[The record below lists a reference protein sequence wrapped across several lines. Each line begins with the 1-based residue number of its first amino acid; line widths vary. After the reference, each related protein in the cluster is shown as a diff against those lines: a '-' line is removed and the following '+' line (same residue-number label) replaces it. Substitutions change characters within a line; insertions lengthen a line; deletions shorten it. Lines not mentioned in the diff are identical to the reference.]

1 MRVRDKR
8 DEPMYRSI
16 CELILSCRARLVYTA
31 GAPGLEVNSAKGSGV
46 HFEACIN
53 EKAAFEMALAGAW
66 TAKRAACVFSTAG
79 VYEALDPLMS
89 SAYMGVKGGFVIACV
104 KEGALDVTPLG
115 PFSKLPVLVSDGSPD
130 GLSSTLSFAFDLSER
145 YEIPC
150 LVETLPPSEPFRR
163 ADEQATPA
171 GRSAFVK
178 DTARWAAIP
187 QFRYELH
194 KVLNE
199 KIDRMREEFETYAGN
214 VQILRG
220 KSGLITHL
228 ACGKEA
234 PKEDVSVL
242 ALGSVF
248 PLPQRLVSTFIDA
261 MEEVRVVE
269 GPHAAIGL
277 QVKQKGRIEGDSNST
292 PDTGGAGASKAREV
306 LFGRNVVRD
315 ELGPASSINIA
326 HGMVKSGTEGGILA
340 VTDVEAF
347 LHSGLPAFVNTL
359 YNGSAYLL
367 LIRTKGGP
375 VGLEHIFRGFGFNRC
390 FPIRTAGEIE
400 GYQACTELT
409 VLLFE
414 GDL

>member
-1 MRVRDKR
+1 
-8 DEPMYRSI
+8 MYQDI
-16 CELILSCRARLVYTA
+16 YEAIVSCRPRLVYTA
-31 GAPGLEVNSAKGSGV
+31 GKPGKEISSTGEPVV
-46 HFEACIN
+46 HFEACVN

-66 TAKRAACVFSTAG
+66 ASKRAACIFSAAG

-89 SAYMGVKGGFVIACV
+89 SAYMGVKGGLVIACV

-130 GLSSTLSFAFDLSER
+130 CISSALSFAFDLSER

-150 LVETLPPSEPFRR
+150 LVETLPPHEPFER
-163 ADEQATPA
+163 AHEQAIPA

-194 KVLNE
+194 KALNE
-199 KIDRMREEFETYAGN
+199 KIDRMRDEFETYTGN

-220 KSGLITHL
+220 KKGLITHH

-234 PKEDVSVL
+234 PQEDVSVL

-248 PLPQRLVSTFIDA
+248 PLPQRLVSTFIDR

-269 GPHAAIGL
+269 GPYAAIGL
-277 QVKQKGRIEGDSNST
+277 QVKQKGRMQGDLTST
-292 PDTGGAGASKAREV
+292 PAAGAADASKAREV
-306 LFGRNVVRD
+306 LFGRTVVRD

-326 HGMVKSGTEGGILA
+326 HGMAKSGIEGGILA
-340 VTDVEAF
+340 VTDVESF

-367 LIRTKGGP
+367 LIKTTDGAE
-375 VGLEHIFRGFGFNRC
+375 GLKHLFGGFGFSRC
-390 FPIRTAGEIE
+390 FPIKTAGEIE
-400 GYQACTELT
+400 GYQGCGELT

>member
-1 MRVRDKR
+1 
-8 DEPMYRSI
+8 
-16 CELILSCRARLVYTA
+16 
-31 GAPGLEVNSAKGSGV
+31 
-46 HFEACIN
+46 
-53 EKAAFEMALAGAW
+53 MALAGAW
-66 TAKRAACVFSTAG
+66 AAKRAACIFSAEG

-89 SAYMGVKGGFVIACV
+89 SAYMGVKGGLVIAAV

-115 PFSKLPVLVSDGSPD
+115 LFSKLPVLVSDGSRD

-150 LVETLPPSEPFRR
+150 LVETLPPREPFER
-163 ADEQATPA
+163 AEEREVPA

-178 DTARWAAIP
+178 NPERWAAIP
-187 QFRYELH
+187 KFRYELH
-194 KVLNE
+194 KALNE
-199 KIDRMREEFETYAGN
+199 KIDRIADEFETYRGN
-214 VQILRG
+214 VQLLRG
-220 KSGLITHL
+220 KTGLITHH

-234 PKEDVSVL
+234 PGHDVSVL

-269 GPHAAIGL
+269 GPYAAIGL
-277 QVKQKGRIEGDSNST
+277 QVKQKGRIERDLTST
-292 PDTGGAGASKAREV
+292 PAANGAGASNAREV
-306 LFGRNVVRD
+306 LFGLTVVRD

-326 HGMVKSGTEGGILA
+326 HGMVISGTKGGILA
-340 VTDVEAF
+340 VTDVQAF

-359 YNGSAYLL
+359 YNGSNYLL
-367 LIRTKGGP
+367 LIKTQGGP
-375 VGLEHIFRGFGFNRC
+375 DELGRLFRGFGFSRC
-390 FPIRTAGEIE
+390 IPIKTAGEVE
-400 GYQACTELT
+400 GYQGCGELT

>member
-1 MRVRDKR
+1 
-8 DEPMYRSI
+8 MYQNI
-16 CELILSCRARLVYTA
+16 YELILSCRARLVYTA
-31 GAPGLEVNSAKGSGV
+31 GAPGLEVKSAKGSGV

-66 TAKRAACVFSTAG
+66 TAKRAACIFSAAG

-89 SAYMGVKGGFVIACV
+89 SAYMGVKGGLVIAAV

-115 PFSKLPVLVSDGSPD
+115 LFSKLPVLVSDGSRD

-150 LVETLPPSEPFRR
+150 LVETLPPREPFER
-163 ADEQATPA
+163 AEEREVPA

-178 DTARWAAIP
+178 NPERWAAIP
-187 QFRYELH
+187 KFRYELH
-194 KVLNE
+194 KALNE
-199 KIDRMREEFETYAGN
+199 KIDRIADEFETYRGN
-214 VQILRG
+214 VQLLRG
-220 KSGLITHL
+220 KTGLITHH

-234 PKEDVSVL
+234 PGHDVSVL

-248 PLPQRLVSTFIDA
+248 PLPQRLVSTFIDR

-269 GPHAAIGL
+269 GPYAAIGL
-277 QVKQKGRIEGDSNST
+277 QVKQKERIEGPGSRKG
-292 PDTGGAGASKAREV
+292 PHARKKGASGAREV
-306 LFGRNVVRD
+306 LFGLTVVRD
-315 ELGPASSINIA
+315 ELGPASSLNIA
-326 HGMVKSGTEGGILA
+326 HGMVKSGAEGGILA
-340 VTDVEAF
+340 VTDAEAF

-367 LIRTKGGP
+367 LIKTKGGA
-375 VGLEHIFRGFGFNRC
+375 GELEHLFGGFGFSRC
-390 FPIRTAGEIE
+390 FRVKTAGEIE
-400 GYQACTELT
+400 DYHGERKLT
-409 VLLFE
+409 VLLYE